1 MTSAAVASLVVL
13 LAGETAA
20 ADPAPRHVET
30 EEVRL
35 LCVPPAPPTRCIE
48 LPPGHFVDAATW
60 RRLDL
65 AIREAQDDR
74 TRLTAR
80 DLSLRASLASW
91 QPGWSAIAVAA
102 LGGLVGGWYLHEVL
116 H

>member
-1 MTSAAVASLVVL
+1 MTSAAVASLVVLL

-80 DLSLRASLASW
+80 DLSLRS
-91 QPGWSAIAVAA
+91 SARAGSPAGRIALAA
-102 LGGLVGGWYLHEVL
+102 LGGLVGGWYLHDVL